1 MYNLKPIRKMIRCSL
16 PIGNIDR
23 IDLYIATIKVQLC
36 PLIFYLVHLM
46 ALKNVF
52 YIEQLAV
59 NKQIIL
65 SRSVIT

>member
-1 MYNLKPIRKMIRCSL
+1 MYNLKPIKKMMRCSL
-16 PIGNIDR
+16 PISNIDR
-23 IDLYIATIKVQLC
+23 IDLCVATIKVQLC

-52 YIEQLAV
+52 CMEQLAV
-59 NKQIIL
+59 NQQIIL